1 MDQKI
6 KLRQKKEDGLKMGDE
21 ISNQLQRI
29 NNTLSAKL
37 AVRQCQYKIA
47 VEGLKTIVESNDPMM
62 IAEKT
67 LAAMDDCIPY

>member
-1 MDQKI
+1 MN
-6 KLRQKKEDGLKMGDE
+6 EDNSILLKD
-21 ISNQLQRI
+21 NQ
-29 NNTLSAKL
+29 TLTAKL

-67 LAAMDDCIPY
+67 LVAMEDCIP